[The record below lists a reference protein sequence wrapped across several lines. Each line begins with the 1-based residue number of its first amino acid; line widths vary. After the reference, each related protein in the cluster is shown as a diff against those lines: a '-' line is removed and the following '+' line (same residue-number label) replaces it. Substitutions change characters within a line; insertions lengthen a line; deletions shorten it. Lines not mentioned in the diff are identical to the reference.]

1 MQHRKSTKSRELH
14 LKCRGTTW
22 TVQFGNNDADDGVQS
37 GDDDDDNLEN
47 KGPGIG
53 HWGWVGG
60 QWHDPIDP
68 HPIAP
73 REHRSGLEF
82 DPDYILNL
90 VQVMTTR
97 D

>member
-1 MQHRKSTKSRELH
+1 
-14 LKCRGTTW
+14 
-22 TVQFGNNDADDGVQS
+22 VDD
-37 GDDDDDNLEN
+37 
-47 KGPGIG
+47 
-53 HWGWVGG
+53 

-73 REHRSGLEF
+73 RECRSRSEF